1 MSKPTK
7 RGSCVDLFAGWGGL
21 SLGIEQ
27 AGFDIDLA
35 VDVLPENVETHG
47 SMFSYG
53 RHAAMDLTE
62 DRSKEMRSI
71 LGNNAEIDAL
81 AFSTLPDVV
90 VGGPPCQGISA
101 MGRRDPHDPR
111 NKLMDSFVQH
121 LVRLGARYGVMEQV
135 PTLLEERNAEHLDHL
150 REVLHAGGYGL
161 VQPKILRA
169 IDFGVPQK
177 RERVFLLIHRL
188 DQAAPE
194 YPTPTHGPGGDMWSK
209 PTPTVADALSGLP
222 DADNYDELWSRH
234 WVKADHPWPDR
245 WYGRVMRGLENDP
258 DDLGYRRAWRPDL
271 LTCSQRTQHE
281 AASVERFMATKP
293 GGSEKVSRRH
303 RLDPEGQSLTLRA
316 GTGADKGSFTA
327 VVPIHP
333 KGTRSITVREAARLH
348 SIPDWVLLNPTKIL
362 AYRQIGNSVA
372 PLLARAVGKAIAKA
386 AGIAPAAP
394 TDIIEYGPAV
404 REYGDSMAA

>member
-1 MSKPTK
+1 MTK
-7 RGSCVDLFAGWGGL
+7 HTGRGSCIDLFAGCGGM

-53 RHAAMDLTE
+53 RHEAMDLGE
-62 DRSKEMRSI
+62 DRSRAMRAI

-81 AFSTLPDVV
+81 SFSTLPDVV

-101 MGRRDPHDPR
+101 MGRRDPADPR
-111 NKLMDSFVQH
+111 NLLMDSFMRH
-121 LVRLGARYGVMEQV
+121 LVQLGARYGIMEQV
-135 PTLLEERNAEHLDHL
+135 PTLLEPRNAEHLDHM
-150 REVLHAGGYGL
+150 RELLHAGGYGM
-161 VQPKILRA
+161 VEPRVLRA
-169 IDFGVPQK
+169 IDFGVPQR

-194 YPTPTHGPGGDMWSK
+194 YPTPTHGPGGDMWSR
-209 PTPTVADALSGLP
+209 PTPTVAHALDGLP
-222 DADNYDELWSRH
+222 DADDYDALWTRD
-234 WVKADHPWPDR
+234 WTAADHPMPQE
-245 WYGRVMRGLENDP
+245 WYGRIMRGVENDP
-258 DDLGYRRAWRPDL
+258 EDLGYRRAWRTDL

-281 AASVERFMATKP
+281 AASIERFLATVP
-293 GGSEKVSRRH
+293 GGSEKISRRH
-303 RLDPEGQSLTLRA
+303 RLDPAGQSLTLRA

-333 KGTRSITVREAARLH
+333 KGTRVITVREAARLH
-348 SIPDWVLLNPTKIL
+348 SIPDWFILNPSKIL

-372 PLLARAVGKAIAKA
+372 PLLARAVGRAVARA

-394 TDIIEYGPAV
+394 SEIVPYG
-404 REYGDSMAA
+404 GITAARLAA